1 MTLIQVGCF
10 FMKQRSAIVSSPEI
24 IHIVYRYYDCIIKLL
39 LLLSY
44 WCTNII
50 IMMTIV
56 TIMDDKQL
64 VDSANTITFQH
75 RAGKEKRCLAAN
87 ASQGGDVQ
95 EKSRGQKQV
104 IWLGVSSHSKNIRL
118 KNIIPSYRLDENKHT
133 QGGDTCLYRHFKA
146 VVLIST
152 CVLKMCVCSCL
163 CERRPK
169 RCREKLCMF
178 GHSCSSAHET
188 CSSDLIPHQNVTSK
202 VKKK

>member
-1 MTLIQVGCF
+1 M
-10 FMKQRSAIVSSPEI
+10 
-24 IHIVYRYYDCIIKLL
+24 YRYYDCIIKLL

-87 ASQGGDVQ
+87 GSQRGDVQ

-104 IWLGVSSHSKNIRL
+104 ISLWVSSHSKNIRL
-118 KNIIPSYRLDENKHT
+118 KKIIPSYRLDEDKHT
-133 QGGDTCLYRHFKA
+133 QEKKAPAASDTCLYHHFKA

-152 CVLKMCVCSCL
+152 CVLKICVCVFL
-163 CERRPK
+163 
-169 RCREKLCMF
+169 LM
-178 GHSCSSAHET
+178 
-188 CSSDLIPHQNVTSK
+188 
-202 VKKK
+202 